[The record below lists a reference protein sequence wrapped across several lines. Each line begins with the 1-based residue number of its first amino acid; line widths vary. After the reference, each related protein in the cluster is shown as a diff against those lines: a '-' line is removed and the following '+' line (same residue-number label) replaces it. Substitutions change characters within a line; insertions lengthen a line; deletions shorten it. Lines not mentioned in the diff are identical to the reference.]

1 MRTVSRLRLL
11 LFSVNDN
18 SVGSS
23 IFVLIALSN
32 LEQAHHK
39 DSSMRYVLRNNLTK
53 HNVHILYHNM
63 SLVVLALRPYGGP
76 EEICTPVQ
84 NYFRLTS
91 YDRNVYLCDLILNR
105 PPMDYTVDAT
115 TNPLFFA

>member
-1 MRTVSRLRLL
+1 MRTVRRLRLL
-11 LFSVNDN
+11 LFSVYDN

-39 DSSMRYVLRNNLTK
+39 DSSMNYVLRNNLTK
-53 HNVHILYHNM
+53 HNVHILYRNM

-76 EEICTPVQ
+76 EGICTPVQ

-91 YDRNVYLCDLILNR
+91 YDRLLFRR
-105 PPMDYTVDAT
+105 PNSQPPTYG
-115 TNPLFFA
+115 LYSRSHY